1 MANASCIRAG
11 STSGSG
17 NSGGGA
23 LDLRT
28 LPGRGLMTLPARR
41 ESEIEI
47 LNELPSHVP
56 ELPLKL
62 APPPTGTPT

>member
-28 LPGRGLMTLPARR
+28 LPGRGLMTLPALSRR
-41 ESEIEI
+41 AAR
-47 LNELPSHVP
+47 V
-56 ELPLKL
+56 
-62 APPPTGTPT
+62 GD